1 MHTCART
8 RTRAHEHNFR
18 FYIPCIEK
26 YELRI
31 VFCTHNI
38 ELYVKKYTCLS
49 KYYILNIY
57 YIHIYIIYY
66 EEKFESNVGTYLPL
80 FHQPRLLPVAP
91 IKSPCRVLPRPTD
104 RLNTMSAT
112 KSGFSGPES

>member
-1 MHTCART
+1 MCHTRAPTRT
-8 RTRAHEHNFR
+8 RTRARMKPKIR

-31 VFCTHNI
+31 VIYTHNI
-38 ELYVKKYTCLS
+38 EFRVKNYTKFS

-66 EEKFESNVGTYLPL
+66 EEKFESNVGTYLHL
-80 FHQPRLLPVAP
+80 FSNLDFFLSFQPKAPVEFFPGRP
-91 IKSPCRVLPRPTD
+91 I
-104 RLNTMSAT
+104 
-112 KSGFSGPES
+112 G